1 MHLNKNIN
9 SKNVLAVI
17 FLSDWWHTSK
27 KWSCSPKWTWIDAD
41 LVLPVGWT
49 VAELPSVFS
58 DLLLSWEPEN
68 LLFVRILG
76 NMMEAGAVLLL
87 LLLQL
92 GTLCVTS
99 DTNFYGNSVNFM
111 AQKRNKDGTFTV
123 GIAIFLF
130 HNLLKEIKPI
140 NKQLV

>member
-1 MHLNKNIN
+1 M
-9 SKNVLAVI
+9 
-17 FLSDWWHTSK
+17 
-27 KWSCSPKWTWIDAD
+27 
-41 LVLPVGWT
+41 
-49 VAELPSVFS
+49 
-58 DLLLSWEPEN
+58 
-68 LLFVRILG
+68 FVQILG

-99 DTNFYGNSVNFM
+99 DANFYGNSVNFM

-123 GIAIFLF
+123 GRAIFLF

-140 NKQLV
+140 NN